1 MDGDPGAAGH
11 LPQGI
16 LSQAG
21 VGAMVLWQGILDVEL
36 SHASLAGGV
45 SVLDGLSCGGST
57 GRFRPG
63 STGSRHGSSPILIRA
78 AAVMMLRLVML
89 AQIH

>member
-45 SVLDGLSCGGST
+45 SILDGLSCGGST

-63 STGSRHGSSPILIRA
+63 STGSRDGSPVLIRA